1 VPIKKGQE
9 VLINIDNLL
18 FPNVGISKN
27 KDYEIRVKNTIP
39 GQKVKVLI
47 TKKKKDFFEGRL
59 LKIIASSPL
68 ENQPKCIHADEC
80 GGCNYQG
87 IDYHNQL
94 KLKEKQVKELLEN
107 NLPGDYIFHELVP
120 SPEIK
125 EYRNKMEFSFGDQE
139 KDGDLQLG
147 MHPRA
152 RRFDVITVD
161 QCQLVD
167 VDFRLILSTVLNYFR
182 NYDYKRYHIIKREG
196 YLRHLLIRKGLKT
209 GELMVNL
216 VTTSQEEHDY
226 TELTEVLKN
235 LPLKGKLVSFLQTI
249 NNDYSDTI
257 KSEKLIVHYGR
268 KYILEEILGL
278 SFMITP
284 FAFFQPNT
292 YGAEKLYETALK
304 FINNPADKVIYDL
317 YCGTGTITQILAK
330 KAREVYGIEIN
341 EEAVAI
347 ARENARI
354 NKLNNCKFIAGDVLE
369 KIDELNEKPDLIVVD
384 PPRPGIHARA
394 LEKIINIAPDELLYI
409 SCNPISLVRDLQILQ
424 EANYKL
430 TNIQCV
436 DMFPFTQ
443 HIETVVH
450 LLK

>member
-1 VPIKKGQE
+1 
-9 VLINIDNLL
+9 
-18 FPNVGISKN
+18 
-27 KDYEIRVKNTIP
+27 
-39 GQKVKVLI
+39 
-47 TKKKKDFFEGRL
+47 
-59 LKIIASSPL
+59 
-68 ENQPKCIHADEC
+68 
-80 GGCNYQG
+80 
-87 IDYHNQL
+87 
-94 KLKEKQVKELLEN
+94 
-107 NLPGDYIFHELVP
+107 
-120 SPEIK
+120 
-125 EYRNKMEFSFGDQE
+125 
-139 KDGDLQLG
+139 

-284 FAFFQPNT
+284 LLF
-292 YGAEKLYETALK
+292 
-304 FINNPADKVIYDL
+304 PAKHIW
-317 YCGTGTITQILAK
+317 GR
-330 KAREVYGIEIN
+330 KAI
-341 EEAVAI
+341 
-347 ARENARI
+347 
-354 NKLNNCKFIAGDVLE
+354 
-369 KIDELNEKPDLIVVD
+369 
-384 PPRPGIHARA
+384 
-394 LEKIINIAPDELLYI
+394 
-409 SCNPISLVRDLQILQ
+409 
-424 EANYKL
+424 
-430 TNIQCV
+430 
-436 DMFPFTQ
+436 
-443 HIETVVH
+443 
-450 LLK
+450 